1 MIRFEVQ
8 GHPAPQG
15 SKRHVGN
22 GRMVEQSKAV
32 APWRQNVKAAAQAA
46 MGWGQQSPLAGPV
59 AMSVVFALPKPAS
72 APKRKRTWPARRPD
86 LDKLLRST
94 LDALTGVVFADDGQ
108 VIGLQATKTYVN
120 EGTYLVTPGAV
131 LMIWEVTDDE

>member
-1 MIRFEVQ
+1 VIRFEVQ
-8 GHPAPQG
+8 GQPAPQG

-32 APWRQNVKAAAQAA
+32 IPWRQDVKAAAQAA
-46 MGWGQQSPLAGPV
+46 MGWGQQPPLQGPV
-59 AMSVVFALPKPAS
+59 ALAVTFALPKPAS

-108 VIGLQATKTYVN
+108 VVSVQAAKAYVN
-120 EGTYLVTPGAV
+120 EGTHLVTPGAV
-131 LMIWEVTDDE
+131 LMIWEVTDDA

>member
-1 MIRFEVQ
+1 VIRFEVQ

-22 GRMVEQSKAV
+22 DRMVEQSKAV
-32 APWRQNVKAAAQAA
+32 APWRQDVKHAAQLA
-46 MGWGQQSPLAGPV
+46 MVGERPYLAGPV

-108 VIGLQATKTYVN
+108 VISVHARKAYVN
-120 EGTYLVTPGAV
+120 EGTYLVTPGAT
-131 LMIWEVTDDE
+131 LLIWEVTDDA